1 MVNTIMNFTVD
12 DISFNDK
19 VIDKQT
25 GDDDD
30 DMIMKTLMNGPEAG
44 QPDRS

>member
-1 MVNTIMNFTVD
+1 MNFTVD

-30 DMIMKTLMNGPEAG
+30 MIMMTLMNGPEAG